1 MSMSRPPVTAS
12 PSQPQHRDGS
22 PSTGPAVSRRA
33 AYGRAA
39 AVLVLLLAA
48 VLVPLLGPSVALD
61 GTGERE
67 APGTGVITLLRTVLY
82 AALCVQVGEVA
93 TARLARRVPDAP
105 SLVPRSWAAAA
116 ATVGAI
122 AALGLAVIVAN
133 GNLLPQ
139 SLADVS
145 LDRLYQSRDGVL
157 ALIEVNGF
165 VAAAFCAQSRRPTT
179 AVLPLGALIV
189 AEALR
194 AHPWPEST
202 PMVGSALT
210 LVHLTS
216 AAVWAGGLLQ
226 VLRTMRL
233 WHGSRPEAAVALLGR
248 YARVAAVL
256 FAAITVTGI
265 CSTLRRLPLDSVF
278 DTAYGRTM
286 VAKLLLVAVI
296 AVLALLARRRLRHAS
311 DPCSAAVPAQA
322 EVVVLGLAVV
332 VSALLTAVPT
342 PIWW

>member
-12 PSQPQHRDGS
+12 PSDPPHHDGP
-22 PSTGPAVSRRA
+22 PSDGPTASRRA

-48 VLVPLLGPSVALD
+48 VLAPLLGPSAALD

-67 APGTGVITLLRTVLY
+67 APGTGLITALRTVLY

-93 TARLARRVPDAP
+93 TAWLARRIPDAP
-105 SLVPRSWAAAA
+105 SHTPRGWSAAAA
-116 ATVGAI
+116 WAGAL
-122 AALGLAVIVAN
+122 AALALAAIVAN
-133 GNLLPQ
+133 GNVPPQ
-139 SLADVS
+139 SLADLS
-145 LDRLYQSRDGVL
+145 MDRLYQSRDGQL
-157 ALIEVNGF
+157 ALIEINGF
-165 VAAAFCAQSRRPTT
+165 AAAAFCATSRRPGT
-179 AVLPLGALIV
+179 ALFPLGAVIV

-202 PMVGSALT
+202 PLVGSALT
-210 LVHLTS
+210 LVHLAC
-216 AAVWAGGLLQ
+216 AALWAGGLLR

-233 WHGSRPEAAVALLGR
+233 WHGTRPDAAVALLGR

-278 DTAYGRTM
+278 DTAYGRTL

-296 AVLALLARRRLRHAS
+296 AVLALLARRRLRHAT
-311 DPCSAAVPAQA
+311 DPCSAAAPARV
-322 EVVVLGLAVV
+322 EVTLLGLAVV